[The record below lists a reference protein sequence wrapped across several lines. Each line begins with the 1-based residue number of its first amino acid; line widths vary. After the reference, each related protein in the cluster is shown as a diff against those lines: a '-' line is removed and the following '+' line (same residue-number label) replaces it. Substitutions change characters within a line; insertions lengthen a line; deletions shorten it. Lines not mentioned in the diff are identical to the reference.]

1 MIKKIVKSAAL
12 IVFIVLIAI
21 QFWRPAKTTPPIVE
35 SETLEAT
42 TNVSTDVQAIMKRSC
57 NDCHSNKTDYP
68 WYSNVAPIS
77 WKVVQHID
85 EGREELNFS
94 RWGTYNDKRKLRKLE
109 EICEQIQER
118 QMPHNQYLWIHRDAY
133 LSESNIKVMCDWT
146 AKVSGSFN
154 EK

>member
-1 MIKKIVKSAAL
+1 MFKKILKSAAL

-21 QFWRPAKTTPPIVE
+21 QFWRPSRTNPPIVE

-42 TNVSTDVQAIMKRSC
+42 TAVPSDVQAIMKRSC

-77 WKVVQHID
+77 WKVVEHID
-85 EGREELNFS
+85 EGRDELNFS
-94 RWGTYNDKRKLRKLE
+94 KWGTYDDKRKLRKLE
-109 EICEQIQER
+109 KICEEIEQK
-118 QMPHNQYLWIHRDAY
+118 QMPHNQYLWIHWDAY
-133 LSESNIKVMCDWT
+133 LSEDNIKVMCDWT
-146 AKVSGSFN
+146 VKVIGSFK